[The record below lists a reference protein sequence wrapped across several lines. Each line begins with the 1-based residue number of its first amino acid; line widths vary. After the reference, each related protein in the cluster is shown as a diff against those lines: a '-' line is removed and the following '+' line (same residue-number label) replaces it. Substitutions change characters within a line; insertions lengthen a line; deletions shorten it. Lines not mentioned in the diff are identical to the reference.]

1 MHFLG
6 SIGIDIKL
14 LIAQIINFGL
24 LVWLLSR
31 FIYRPVI
38 RRIERDEAA
47 LAEAREERGALERD
61 RSAFE
66 KQQQQELKDAR
77 TRYQTMLEEAEQVG
91 TEIKQRAKDS
101 AEREEKEIIQ
111 QAQRRVESLDAVARK
126 QIVAGEAKK
135 AGDRIAM
142 AFKKRVPQD
151 VMDAALFTVLLDEVG
166 RLSHDMITA
175 DEPHAL
181 LEYAA
186 VWQPEQKKELALAL
200 AKKFKVPVAVTEKRN
215 RKLIGGFRLGFEGV
229 IIESNIADII
239 DHATEEK

>member
-6 SIGIDIKL
+6 SIGIDVKL

-31 FIYRPVI
+31 FVYRPVI

-47 LAEAREERGALERD
+47 LAAARKEREALEQD
-61 RSAFE
+61 RHTFE
-66 KQQQQELKDAR
+66 DRQRKELQDAR
-77 TRYQTMLEEAEQVG
+77 TRYQSILEEAEQIGV
-91 TEIKQRAKDS
+91 EIKQRAKDA

-111 QAQRRVESLDAVARK
+111 QAQHRVESLDAVAKRR
-126 QIVAGEAKK
+126 IVAGEAKK

-142 AFKKRVPQD
+142 AFKKRIPQD
-151 VMDAALFTVLLDEVG
+151 VMDAALFAVLLGEVG
-166 RLSHDMITA
+166 RLSRDMITA
-175 DEPHAL
+175 GEPHAL

-200 AKKFKVPVAVTEKRN
+200 AKKFKAPVAITEKRN